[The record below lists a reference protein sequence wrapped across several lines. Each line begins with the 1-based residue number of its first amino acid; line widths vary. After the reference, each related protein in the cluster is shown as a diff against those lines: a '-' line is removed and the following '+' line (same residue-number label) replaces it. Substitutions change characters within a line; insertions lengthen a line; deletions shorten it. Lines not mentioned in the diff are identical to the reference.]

1 MPTYRLC
8 VAAEMIPSSAFKNTY
23 FRQQNALQ
31 PGMLV
36 RGGIGMKGQ
45 GFM

>member
-8 VAAEMIPSSAFKNTY
+8 VAAEMILSSAFKNTY

-36 RGGIGMKGQ
+36 RVLEYEVIWGI
-45 GFM
+45 